1 MSEPDEIWFT
11 RCPVP
16 TATGIAADRGTLAAE
31 FAPDGIAVR
40 SLRDAADDERSD
52 GLPRSH
58 FTHELTALFREG
70 GNVPAL
76 WARSRGEATRVI
88 ALTWIE
94 ERQSILVRADSDLR
108 TPEQLRGRRLAVP
121 RHDIAIDFWRAMA
134 LHGHA
139 GALGLAGLTLD
150 DARLVEVPG
159 VRQGQWE
166 GELAALRDGRVDA
179 VYVKGAV
186 AVETARRYGAEVAI
200 DLDAV
205 PDRRSRV
212 NNGTPR
218 PITVHQ
224 RLLDER
230 PELVTRFL
238 AVLLDAAEW
247 AAAHPGD
254 LARILGAETGA
265 GPDGVAD
272 AYRAGTAGSLGLDLS
287 EERLTLL
294 AEQERFLYA
303 HGFLPE
309 PVDVAGWAD
318 HEPLRRARELRAAR
332 AATAAE
338 TTAVETTATAP
349 TPGTSHAPAA
359 PQPSGTRSPAAGSH
373 AVAPAAGTASA
384 TP

>member
-1 MSEPDEIWFT
+1 MSDPDEIWFT

-31 FAPDGIAVR
+31 FAADGIAVR
-40 SLRDAADDERSD
+40 SLRDAADREDTG
-52 GLPRSH
+52 GLPQSH

-94 ERQSILVRADSDLR
+94 ERQSILVREDSDLR
-108 TPEQLRGRRLAVP
+108 TPEQLRSRRLAVP

-139 GALGLAGLTLD
+139 GALGLAGLTLA
-150 DARLVEVPG
+150 DAELVEVPG
-159 VRQGQWE
+159 VREGQWE

-230 PELVTRFL
+230 PDLVVRFL
-238 AVLLDAAEW
+238 AVLLEAADW

-265 GPDGVAD
+265 GPEGVAG
-272 AYRAGTAGSLGLDLS
+272 AYRDGTAGSLQLDLS
-287 EERLTLL
+287 QKRLTLL
-294 AEQERFLYA
+294 AQQERFLSA
-303 HGFLPE
+303 QGFLPA
-309 PVDVAGWAD
+309 PVDVAGWAN
-318 HEPLRRARELRAAR
+318 HEPLRLARELRASR
-332 AATAAE
+332 AEAPGPAGPPLATA
-338 TTAVETTATAP
+338 
-349 TPGTSHAPAA
+349 S
-359 PQPSGTRSPAAGSH
+359 
-373 AVAPAAGTASA
+373 SA